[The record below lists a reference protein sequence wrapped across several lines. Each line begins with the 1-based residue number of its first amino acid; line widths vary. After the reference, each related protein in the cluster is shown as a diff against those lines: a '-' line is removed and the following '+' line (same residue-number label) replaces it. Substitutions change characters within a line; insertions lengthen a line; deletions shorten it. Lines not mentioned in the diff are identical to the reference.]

1 MKELEHPGI
10 VQVCS
15 AIVTMLLT
23 LNYDDDDDDDNWIA
37 TPQLLDVVHAD
48 QKLYLVF
55 EFLDKVSVRHHD
67 YHHDCHHHCHDHDD
81 HHDAQDLK
89 KFMDDY
95 AASRR

>member
-1 MKELEHPGI
+1 MIK
-10 VQVCS
+10 
-15 AIVTMLLT
+15 
-23 LNYDDDDDDDNWIA
+23 DDDNENDNWIM

-67 YHHDCHHHCHDHDD
+67 YHHQHHECHHHCHDYDD
-81 HHDAQDLK
+81 HDMQDLK